1 MNACIERRPRAVVV
15 GAPAVAWIRTQEA
28 GVMISKDIG
37 NAVRLR
43 PKSIADPAFQGEDR
57 PIVDHSRRELT
68 EGRVTEEKA
77 LASHH
82 LTAVQKCMPAFS
94 IHGLSVISKR

>member
-57 PIVDHSRRELT
+57 PIVDNSRISVSE
-68 EGRVTEEKA
+68 VKA
-77 LASHH
+77 LASPH
-82 LTAVQKCMPAFS
+82 LTAVQKGIPAFS